1 MRLLLVHP
9 RFPYRGRD
17 AFPLGLG
24 YLAAAARGNADV
36 EVVDENYTPLD
47 IHRIAADPPDIL
59 GISSTTPSFPRALE
73 IAREAKRL
81 PGDTTIVMGGTHA
94 TFCPEDAL
102 KRGVDLVVR
111 GEGEE
116 TIQEILEGRPWGEIK
131 GISYAVD
138 GRVVHNPDRELHK
151 NLDYLPFPAWDA
163 FSLEA
168 YEIMSIITSRG
179 CPFSCVYCCAAR
191 FWRSRVRFRSPENVI
206 QELREIASM
215 GYRMVRFMDS
225 TFTLN
230 KAHAIRICEL
240 LKKEGL
246 NFSWSC
252 ETRADSLDDELL
264 KALAESGCRLLCL
277 GVDSGS
283 QHVLE
288 ETQRKMRVAAVKTAF
303 RKIKKHGI
311 ATRAY
316 VTFGFPGESE
326 RSVRETVKLLREIR
340 PDQILLS
347 LATAYPGTVLWGM
360 DQKRRLYPHPSWI
373 AKFHGH
379 GYGGRLYLPEGL
391 SRKDYMR
398 LADYLWGEV
407 RGLLRGR
414 ETLRS
419 KAT

>member
-24 YLAAAARGNADV
+24 YLAAVAREHAEV
-36 EVVDENYTPLD
+36 EVVDENHAPID
-47 IHRIAADPPDIL
+47 MERVAADPPDIV
-59 GISSTTPSFPRALE
+59 GISSTTPSFPRAVE
-73 IAREAKRL
+73 IAREIKRRAEETL
-81 PGDTTIVMGGTHA
+81 VVMGGTHA
-94 TFCPEDAL
+94 TFCPDEAL
-102 KRGVDLVVR
+102 RMGADVVVR
-111 GEGEE
+111 GEGEDAM
-116 TIQEILEGRPWGEIK
+116 QEILEAKPLREIRGVSYLADGE
-131 GISYAVD
+131 A
-138 GRVVHNPDRELHK
+138 VHNPDRGLKK
-151 NLDYLPFPAWDA
+151 NLDELPFPAWDA
-163 FSLEA
+163 FPLEA
-168 YEIMSIITSRG
+168 YDIMSIITSRG
-179 CPFSCVYCCAAR
+179 CPYSCVYCCASK
-191 FWRSRVRFRSPENVI
+191 FWRNRVRYRSPENVI
-206 QELREIASM
+206 EELGRIASM

-230 KAHAIRICEL
+230 KAHAMRICEL
-240 LKKEGL
+240 LRKEGL
-246 NFSWSC
+246 EFSWSC
-252 ETRADSLDDELL
+252 ETRADSLDEELL
-264 KALAESGCRLLCL
+264 RALAGSGCKLLCL

-288 ETQRKMRVAAVKTAF
+288 ETRRKMRVAAVKAAF

-326 RSVRETVKLLREIR
+326 EGVRETVRLLREIQ

-347 LATAYPGTVLWGM
+347 LATAYPGTGLWNM
-360 DQKRRLYPHPSWI
+360 DQRRHLHPHPSWI

-379 GYGGRLYLPEGL
+379 GYGGRLFIPQGM

-407 RGLLRGR
+407 RNLLRTR
-414 ETLRS
+414 RTLEPE
-419 KAT
+419 AA